1 MSAQEHKDDTPNI
14 GRRAEDEKIN
24 VDTPGHTRLAAH
36 SALVL
41 AVLAILL
48 TIGLYFHEQAADKA
62 STADLQPTQTQF
74 DQRMGQT
81 EQKVESLS
89 KLPETLRQQALHL
102 ALEEMAASTALLHN
116 QLGSQAD
123 QEKLQ
128 KIQTLIQELQADLKA
143 GAK

>member
-1 MSAQEHKDDTPNI
+1 MSAQEQKDDIPNI
-14 GRRAEDEKIN
+14 SRRAEDEKVS

-48 TIGLYFHEQAADKA
+48 TIGLYFHEQAADKTF
-62 STADLQPTQTQF
+62 TADLQQTQTHF
-74 DQRMGQT
+74 DQRMEQT

-89 KLPETLRQQALHL
+89 KLPETLRRQTLRL
-102 ALEEMAASTALLHN
+102 ALEEMAFSAALLHN
-116 QLGSQAD
+116 QMGSQAN
-123 QEKLQ
+123 QGKLQ
-128 KIQTLIQELQADLKA
+128 KIQTLIKELKTDLKA